1 MEVEVVA
8 YNKIKYKGIILN
20 ISPELLQDTHQMNI
34 PKELIYQHIID
45 TYNKQIHI
53 IRNNKLKQL
62 GI

>member
-1 MEVEVVA
+1 MEVEVVS

-20 ISPELLQDTHQMNI
+20 ISPELIQDAHHMSI
-34 PKELIYQHIID
+34 PKELIYQQIID